1 MPPVPKPPKSKT
13 KVTPTEGQSKR
24 NRNLI
29 IVVAVAAV
37 VVVVLIVGAIAFTGG
52 GSSSS
57 SDATSTSSSTTT
69 NDPLAL
75 VKGIPQSG
83 TVLGDPAK
91 AKATLLLYEDLQC
104 PFCREFTEGALPT
117 LINEY
122 VRTGKYNVDWRGLAF
137 LGADSEKALKIALA
151 AGKQNKL
158 WDVIQL
164 FYANQ
169 GEENSGWVTDAT
181 VDKILAQVPGLD
193 AARVKQDAASAAI
206 AKQVAQIQA
215 EAQTNNVTGT
225 PSFFI
230 ITGANKP
237 YQIQAGSLTSPDAF
251 RPALDDALS
260 G

>member
-13 KVTPTEGQSKR
+13 KAPPPKDQSKR

-29 IVVAVAAV
+29 IAVAAAAV
-37 VVVVLIVGAIAFTGG
+37 VVVVLIVGAVAFTG

-57 SDATSTSSSTTT
+57 SSDTTTSSSATA
-69 NDPLAL
+69 DGPLA
-75 VKGIPQSG
+75 VVRGIPQNG
-83 TVLGDPAK
+83 TVLGNPAK

-117 LINEY
+117 LIDEY
-122 VRTGKYNVDWRGLAF
+122 VRTGKYKIDWRGLRF
-137 LGADSEKALKIALA
+137 LGPDSEKALKIALA

-158 WDVIQL
+158 WEVIGL

-169 GEENSGWVTDAT
+169 GEEISCWVTDEL
-181 VDKILAQVPGLD
+181 VVMVLAQVPGLD
-193 AARVKQDAASAAI
+193 AAKVKKDAASAEI
-206 AKQVAQIQA
+206 AKQVAEIQA
-215 EAQTNNVTGT
+215 ESQTNNVNGT

-230 ITGANKP
+230 VTGANKP